1 MKLAVAVTLEG
12 LIRAMRW
19 NAHDL
24 AESVEGDGAARKRH
38 LADDGMPAA
47 PRLRS
52 ELAKAPRSTASLPR
66 STLPNR
72 LA

>member
-24 AESVEGDGAARKRH
+24 AESVEGDGAARKR
-38 LADDGMPAA
+38 
-47 PRLRS
+47 
-52 ELAKAPRSTASLPR
+52 
-66 STLPNR
+66 R
-72 LA
+72 LAGDRPQRRAPAPGEEQGDDRTRR